1 MKQLIIGAIIL
12 LEVIVAQSQDVRV
25 LAGSPH
31 SAEKFGFS
39 VSISG
44 DYCIVGAPNE
54 DLQASTEEA
63 AYVFKRNGA
72 SWNQIKKLTDPE
84 NDGYDDFAQAVSIS
98 GDYCAV
104 GVPDK
109 HISGSGDGCVYI
121 FARNQGGADN
131 WGLVKKI
138 YAFDWDNGDYFGV
151 AVALQGDY
159 LIVGAYHDWE
169 NGIGGGSAYIYYR
182 NQGGTDNWGLVKK
195 IRPSN
200 QDDNTQEF
208 GGSVDIYGDYAIVGA
223 KGYSGGEGRAY
234 LFYRNQG
241 GSDNW
246 GEIKVLI
253 GSDTDPADQFGRSVT
268 IWGDYCAV
276 GAVNHDE
283 ETDGTSY
290 NIGSVY
296 VFYRNQGGADNWG
309 EVNQFLP
316 VYTKVQDMYG
326 ISVDMY
332 NQFLVVGSSRERYSD
347 GELRTGYIY
356 SYHLQND
363 HTWSMVKRHNSGTN
377 NKDEYGYS
385 VAVGQTHAVAG
396 VPYDS
401 VFTDSARV
409 GSAYIMDN
417 AAVLGLVEDASLP
430 VELSSFTARAENG
443 KVVLRWCVQ
452 SELNNDAFILERS
465 TDSLHFTKLAEV
477 KGRGNSSSRHVYSYE
492 DRAVING
499 RTYFYRLADRD
510 FTGTLT
516 YHSVIKATPMANN
529 VRAEHVVVKNFRLYP
544 PFPNPFNP
552 ETTIRFDV
560 PSVRQ
565 AEYRIN
571 IAIYNT
577 EGQKIAE
584 LYNGLIAGGA
594 FKLRWDGKD
603 SSGRNV
609 PSGLYFVVLRAP
621 SFYDSQKIMLIR

>member
-1 MKQLIIGAIIL
+1 MKGKIMKQLIIGTIIL
-12 LEVIVAQSQDVRV
+12 LGVIVAQSQDVRV
-25 LAGSPH
+25 LASSPH
-31 SAEKFGFS
+31 SSDQFGFT
-39 VSISG
+39 VDICG
-44 DYCIVGAPNE
+44 NYCIVGAPNI
-54 DLQASTEEA
+54 DLYATTEES
-63 AYVFKRNGA
+63 AYIYHLNGG
-72 SWNQIKKLTDPE
+72 SWTLIKKLVDPE
-84 NDGYDDFAQAVSIS
+84 NDGYDDFGQAVAIS

-109 HISGSGDGCVYI
+109 SFGGSGEGCVFV
-121 FARNQGGADN
+121 FARNQGGENN
-131 WGLVKKI
+131 WGMVKKV
-138 YAFDWDNGDYFGV
+138 YAFDQDNGDYFGF
-151 AVALQGDY
+151 AVALSGDY
-159 LIVGAYHDWE
+159 LIVGAYQDD
-169 NGIGGGSAYIYYR
+169 GGGSAYIFYR
-182 NQGGTDNWGLVKK
+182 NQGGTDNWGFVKK
-195 IRPSN
+195 LTPSIS
-200 QDDNTQEF
+200 DNIQEY
-208 GGSVDIYGDYAIVGA
+208 GRDVDIYNDIAVVGA
-223 KGYSGGEGRAY
+223 RNCNSEGRAY
-234 LFYRNQG
+234 VYYRNQG
-241 GSDNW
+241 GADNW
-246 GEIKVLI
+246 GEVKALI
-253 GSDTDPADQFGRSVT
+253 GNDTHAGDYFGHSVT
-268 IWGDYCAV
+268 VWGDYIAV
-276 GAVNHDE
+276 GAESWD
-283 ETDGTSY
+283 DGDGD
-290 NIGSVY
+290 NIGSAY

-309 EVNQFLP
+309 QVNQFFPEYLDG
-316 VYTKVQDMYG
+316 YNRYG
-326 ISVDMY
+326 SSVAMY
-332 NQFLVVGSSRERYSD
+332 NQFLVVGAPRERIVD
-347 GELRTGYIY
+347 LGQIGFIY
-356 SYHLQND
+356 SYQLQNNN
-363 HTWSMVKRHNSGTN
+363 TWAFKKKHNSGTDSN
-377 NKDEYGYS
+377 DRYAYD
-385 VAVGQTHAVAG
+385 VAITQTYAVAG
-396 VPYDS
+396 VPYDD
-401 VFTDSARV
+401 VYPDSADV

-552 ETTIRFDV
+552 ETSIRFDV

-577 EGQKIAE
+577 RGQKIAE

-594 FKLRWDGKD
+594 FKLRWDGKN
-603 SSGRNV
+603 SFGRNV

-621 SFYDSQKIMLIR
+621 SFYDSQKLMLIR